1 MKINNIFYSIQGEG
15 LDAGLPT
22 IFVRLQGCPFRC
34 PYCDEPAALAE
45 GAGQEMSADEIVS
58 KIDEIGGGD
67 YKGAVEITGGSPEWQ
82 LQELEKF
89 VFKYST
95 IYNHLT
101 IQLSGGIE
109 VPAHIYNKFDRCKV
123 DYKPDLTDGF
133 KIDYHLLRPQDEVK
147 FLIDGADDLKDF
159 IKHMKNFESLG
170 ISAQVIVTQKE
181 PRTLVLEEQIE
192 NMRILTE
199 NVLKYCKYNM
209 HNIHIMPRLHTL
221 YWQNRKGV

>member
-22 IFVRLQGCPFRC
+22 MFVRLQGCPFRC

-45 GAGQEMSADEIVS
+45 GAGQEMSADEIAA
-58 KIDEIGGGD
+58 KIDEVGGGD
-67 YKGAVEITGGSPEWQ
+67 YRGAVEITGGSPEWQ

-89 VFKYST
+89 IFKYCS
-95 IYNHLT
+95 IYSHLT

-109 VPAHIYNKFDRCKV
+109 VPAHIYNRFDRCKV
-123 DYKPDLTDGF
+123 DYKPDLTGGF
-133 KIDYHLLRPQDEVK
+133 EIGCHLLRPQDEVK
-147 FLIDGADDLKDF
+147 FLIGNEDDLKDF
-159 IKHMKNFESLG
+159 DKNMKIFESLD
-170 ISAQVIVTQKE
+170 IPAQIIVTQKE

-192 NMRILTE
+192 NMRNLTE
-199 NVLKYCKYNM
+199 KILKSCKHNV

-221 YWQNRKGV
+221 YWKNEKGR